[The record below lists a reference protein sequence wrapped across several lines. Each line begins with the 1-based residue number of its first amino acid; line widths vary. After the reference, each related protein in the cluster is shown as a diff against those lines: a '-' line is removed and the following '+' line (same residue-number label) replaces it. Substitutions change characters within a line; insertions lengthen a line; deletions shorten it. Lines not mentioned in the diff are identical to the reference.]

1 MLEIK
6 FVFAYDEST
15 LQKYL
20 KTQFSL
26 LSPGV
31 TKHYNVNNEIQVIVL
46 QNITML
52 TMKYYIDDSV
62 VKQLIIILKHNSLY
76 YLPLNR

>member
-26 LSPGV
+26 LSPF
-31 TKHYNVNNEIQVIVL
+31 KSLKNNLRNYLL
-46 QNITML
+46 Q
-52 TMKYYIDDSV
+52 
-62 VKQLIIILKHNSLY
+62 
-76 YLPLNR
+76 

>member
-20 KTQFSL
+20 
-26 LSPGV
+26 
-31 TKHYNVNNEIQVIVL
+31 I
-46 QNITML
+46 
-52 TMKYYIDDSV
+52 
-62 VKQLIIILKHNSLY
+62 KHNSLY